1 MTRVYFE
8 RVGPAVAATV
18 FHPASKA
25 SCMFGFGK
33 ANTSAARP
41 VVTEASVLEALGR
54 IMDPD
59 LRRDIVALGFVKDL
73 VIDVGAVAFKIE
85 LTTPACPVKGEM
97 ERQAREFVAAIPGVT
112 AVDVQMT
119 AQVRSMGA
127 TGQMLPGVRNVIA
140 IASGKGGVGKST
152 VAANLAVALAK
163 AGARVGL
170 LDADIYGP
178 SIPALL
184 GLSGKPAVASTPSGD
199 QVFVP
204 PVAHG
209 VKVMSLG
216 FLLDDPS
223 QPVIWRGPMV
233 GSGISQLL
241 GQSDWGELDYL
252 LVDLPPGTGDA
263 TLTLAQRIP
272 LSGVVIV
279 SQPQRASLEIAVKA
293 LKAFQSLKVRVLGVL
308 ENMSTFVCDTCGT
321 EHQLFSHGGAKDAAE
336 RLEVPFLGEIP
347 LSLDVCAAS
356 DAGIPLVALKP
367 EAPQAVSFARIAE
380 ALAAQVSIA
389 TLRQRTAIPL
399 RAI

>member
-1 MTRVYFE
+1 
-8 RVGPAVAATV
+8 
-18 FHPASKA
+18 
-25 SCMFGFGK
+25 
-33 ANTSAARP
+33 
-41 VVTEASVLEALGR
+41 
-54 IMDPD
+54 
-59 LRRDIVALGFVKDL
+59 
-73 VIDVGAVAFKIE
+73 
-85 LTTPACPVKGEM
+85 
-97 ERQAREFVAAIPGVT
+97 
-112 AVDVQMT
+112 
-119 AQVRSMGA
+119 
-127 TGQMLPGVRNVIA
+127 
-140 IASGKGGVGKST
+140 
-152 VAANLAVALAK
+152 
-163 AGARVGL
+163 
-170 LDADIYGP
+170 
-178 SIPALL
+178 
-184 GLSGKPAVASTPSGD
+184 
-199 QVFVP
+199 
-204 PVAHG
+204 
-209 VKVMSLG
+209 MSLG

-279 SQPQRASLEIAVKA
+279 SQPQRASLEIAIKA

-367 EAPQAVSFARIAE
+367 EAAQAVAFTRIAE

-399 RAI
+399 RAV

>member
-1 MTRVYFE
+1 
-8 RVGPAVAATV
+8 
-18 FHPASKA
+18 
-25 SCMFGFGK
+25 MFGLRK
-33 ANTSAARP
+33 NHAAP
-41 VVTEASVLEALGR
+41 AQPAITPEVVLGALSR
-54 IMDPD
+54 IQDPD

-73 VIDVGAVAFKIE
+73 VIDGGKVAFKIE

-97 ERQAREFVAAIPGVT
+97 ERQAREFVGAIPGVA
-112 AVDVQMT
+112 AVQVEMT
-119 AQVRSMGA
+119 AQVRTMGA
-127 TGQMLPGVRNVIA
+127 TGQMLPGVRNVVA

-152 VAANLAVALAK
+152 VAANLAVALARS
-163 AGARVGL
+163 GARVGL

-178 SIPALL
+178 SVPGIL
-184 GLSGKPAVASTPSGD
+184 GVSVKPQVKATANGD
-199 QVFVP
+199 QVFDP

-279 SQPQRASLEIAVKA
+279 SQPQRVSLEIAVKA
-293 LKAFQSLKVRVLGVL
+293 LKAFQSLKVRVLGIL
-308 ENMSTFVCDTCGT
+308 ENMSLFVCESCGA
-321 EHQLFSHGGAKDAAE
+321 EHHVFSHGGAKLAAE

-347 LSLDVCAAS
+347 LSLDICEAS
-356 DAGIPLVALKP
+356 DAGTPVVALRP
-367 EAPQAVSFARIAE
+367 DSPQAVAFTRIAE
-380 ALAAQVSIA
+380 GVAAQVSIA
-389 TLRQRTAIPL
+389 SLRQRTAIPL
-399 RAI
+399 RPV

>member
-1 MTRVYFE
+1 
-8 RVGPAVAATV
+8 
-18 FHPASKA
+18 
-25 SCMFGFGK
+25 MFRFGK
-33 ANTSAARP
+33 SNTTANRP
-41 VVTEASVLEALGR
+41 VVTEAAVLSALGR
-54 IMDPD
+54 IVDPD

-73 VIDVGAVAFKIE
+73 TIDAGAVAFKIE

-97 ERQAREFVAAIPGVT
+97 ERQAREFVGALPGVT
-112 AVDVQMT
+112 AVDVEMT
-119 AQVRSMGA
+119 AQVRAMGA
-127 TGQMLPGVRNVIA
+127 SGQMLPGVRNVIA
-140 IASGKGGVGKST
+140 VASGKGGVGKST
-152 VAANLAVALAK
+152 VAVNLAVALAK
-163 AGARVGL
+163 SGARVGL

-184 GLSGKPAVASTPSGD
+184 GLSGKPDVATTPHGD

-279 SQPQRASLEIAVKA
+279 SQPQHASLAIAVKA
-293 LKAFQSLKVRVLGVL
+293 LKAFQSLKVRVLGVI
-308 ENMSTFVCDTCGT
+308 ENMSTFVCGTCGT
-321 EHQLFSHGGAKDAAE
+321 EHSLFSHGGAKVAAQG
-336 RLEVPFLGEIP
+336 LEVPFLGEIP
-347 LSLDVCAAS
+347 LSIDVCAAS
-356 DAGIPLVALKP
+356 DAGVPLVALMSQS
-367 EAPQAVSFARIAE
+367 PQAIAFTRIAE
-380 ALAAQVSIA
+380 LLAAQVSIA

-399 RAI
+399 RPV

>member
-1 MTRVYFE
+1 
-8 RVGPAVAATV
+8 
-18 FHPASKA
+18 
-25 SCMFGFGK
+25 MFGFGK
-33 ANTSAARP
+33 GGAATRE
-41 VVTEASVLEALGR
+41 VVTEAAVLEALGR
-54 IMDPD
+54 IVDPD
-59 LRRDIVALGFVKDL
+59 LRRDIVALGFVKD
-73 VIDVGAVAFKIE
+73 VAIRGGSVAFKIE

-97 ERQAREFVAAIPGVT
+97 ERQAREFVGAIPGVT

-119 AQVRSMGA
+119 AQVRSTGA
-127 TGQMLPGVRNVIA
+127 SGQLLPGVRNVIA

-152 VAANLAVALAK
+152 VAANLAVALARS
-163 AGARVGL
+163 GARVGL

-184 GLSGKPAVASTPSGD
+184 GLAGKPGVKATPTGD

-209 VKVMSLG
+209 VAVMSLG

-279 SQPQRASLEIAVKA
+279 SQPQAASLAIAIKA

-308 ENMSTFVCDTCGT
+308 ENMSTFTCDACGK
-321 EHQLFSHGGAKDAAE
+321 EHQLFGHGGAKDAAE
-336 RLEVPFLGEIP
+336 RLGVPFLGALP
-347 LSLDVCAAS
+347 LCLDVCAAS
-356 DAGIPLVALKP
+356 DAGVPLVAL
-367 EAPQAVSFARIAE
+367 APQAPPAVAFLRIAE

-389 TLRQRTAIPL
+389 TLRGRTAIPL
-399 RAI
+399 RPV